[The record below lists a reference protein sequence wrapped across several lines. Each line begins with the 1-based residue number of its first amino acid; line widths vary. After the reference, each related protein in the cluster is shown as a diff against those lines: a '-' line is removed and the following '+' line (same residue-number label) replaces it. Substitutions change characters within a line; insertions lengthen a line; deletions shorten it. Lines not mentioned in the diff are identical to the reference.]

1 MPHVVWSSCWIEQIA
16 LIVFHCAGYMC
27 PCVLLQILGSL
38 EVFRARFADIRLQR
52 YVHTEMG
59 CDVVSLDSGSLT
71 IIPSAAQGEVFV
83 ALAADMEIAK
93 MVVEQS
99 GVVELG
105 GTIFPFAHE
114 LFVCCGVFR
123 VFFFVLVFLVLSV
136 VIIFGLVFRFYLFF
150 LAAGRIFGLP
160 RDCGHAARQR
170 RRICDV

>member
-1 MPHVVWSSCWIEQIA
+1 
-16 LIVFHCAGYMC
+16 MC

-38 EVFRARFADIRLQR
+38 KVFRARFADIRLQR

-71 IIPSAAQGEVFV
+71 IIPSAAQGGFV
-83 ALAADMEIAK
+83 ALATDMEIAK

-105 GTIFPFAHE
+105 GTVFPFAHE

-136 VIIFGLVFRFYLFF
+136 VIILGLVFLFYLFF

-160 RDCGHAARQR
+160 HDCGHAARQR